1 MANLHVMSK
10 HLAEQR
16 EMLNNSLAAYDSK
29 MTELGARR
37 AQLDAEWRALVD
49 EQNKHRDALLR
60 HETAVSA
67 LTKYEGELHAERTKN
82 DQRSVDLDEQ
92 EQRLKEREKIVQDR
106 TIDHGRREGDIQA
119 RTNKLAMDEENYR
132 IRMHR
137 LKQIVEE
144 YFLAPGK

>member
-1 MANLHVMSK
+1 
-10 HLAEQR
+10 
-16 EMLNNSLAAYDSK
+16 MLNNSLAAYDSK

-60 HETAVSA
+60 HEAAVSA